1 MPRLT
6 RAEFEQRFLLGD
18 VDLTPNEVEQEDS
31 SWVLEL
37 DSMPY
42 ERTALKLKEIVARE
56 EGGRPLYLQVGS
68 TMVKLGDVEP
78 SVVLINELEQTLHML
93 GVRLT
98 EEGEPVVRMNYL
110 GGAKLPSLS
119 ESDYLV

>member
-42 ERTALKLKEIVARE
+42 DRTALKLKEIVARE
-56 EGGRPLYLQVGS
+56 EGDKPLYLQVGS

>member
-37 DSMPY
+37 GSMPY

-56 EGGRPLYLQVGS
+56 EGDKPLYLQVGS

>member
-56 EGGRPLYLQVGS
+56 EGDKPLYLQVGS

>member
-56 EGGRPLYLQVGS
+56 EGDKPANLQVGS

>member
-37 DSMPY
+37 DNMPY

-56 EGGRPLYLQVGS
+56 EGDKPLYLQVGS